1 MRAFLTGGLW
11 AILIGGGALVVASV
25 STDQQVAGQQPL
37 PPQTDVAA
45 LAAPAPAIPEVTLPA
60 PLTEVVAVAP
70 RIAEPD
76 ALPPAPVAE
85 DAAAA
90 PLAEQ
95 VVAPAPVAEE
105 ETVELV
111 LSAPQAPVV
120 IAPDPAPMAAP
131 PEPARAEPP
140 TAVILQDTLP
150 APAILIDRPTA
161 IAPDAPVSP
170 PLAVVAPAIP
180 AQDEE
185 VLIQT
190 RPAEPAPVPAAPPPL
205 SGLAEVQD
213 DTAAP
218 PSAPAMDLPQILPDE
233 TLPAPAPENM
243 PAPADEVT
251 TTLPQSAPSIRV
263 NRPGAAPATEEPTD
277 MPATADMSP
286 LARYAAD
293 FDYAADLPMIAVV
306 LLDNTMIVDAPA
318 VLSGLPF
325 VPTVVLNASSPDV
338 TARMRAYR
346 DAGIEVLLQADLP
359 AGAQPSDVETTYI
372 AAFDLVP
379 EAIAV
384 FSDGTGPEAVDRA
397 VADQTLQLI
406 AGEGRGFVTVPR
418 GLGGALRNAATDGV
432 PVANIARELD
442 GAGES
447 RDAIER
453 SLQQAALRARQSGN
467 VVLLGRTT
475 PDTLAAI
482 RNWAESSDPSQIALA
497 PVSAILLEQMAE

>member
-1 MRAFLTGGLW
+1 
-11 AILIGGGALVVASV
+11 
-25 STDQQVAGQQPL
+25 
-37 PPQTDVAA
+37 
-45 LAAPAPAIPEVTLPA
+45 
-60 PLTEVVAVAP
+60 
-70 RIAEPD
+70 
-76 ALPPAPVAE
+76 
-85 DAAAA
+85 
-90 PLAEQ
+90 
-95 VVAPAPVAEE
+95 
-105 ETVELV
+105 
-111 LSAPQAPVV
+111 
-120 IAPDPAPMAAP
+120 
-131 PEPARAEPP
+131 
-140 TAVILQDTLP
+140 
-150 APAILIDRPTA
+150 
-161 IAPDAPVSP
+161 
-170 PLAVVAPAIP
+170 
-180 AQDEE
+180 
-185 VLIQT
+185 
-190 RPAEPAPVPAAPPPL
+190 
-205 SGLAEVQD
+205 
-213 DTAAP
+213 
-218 PSAPAMDLPQILPDE
+218 
-233 TLPAPAPENM
+233 
-243 PAPADEVT
+243 
-251 TTLPQSAPSIRV
+251 
-263 NRPGAAPATEEPTD
+263 
-277 MPATADMSP
+277 MSP